1 MSTVRV
7 RRTAPALLVLL
18 SGVIATP
25 ASAHAATPVCHPAPY
40 TASADATLLHLG
52 LLDLRP
58 LGVGLPPL
66 LDSRVATA
74 HADVD
79 SRRTT
84 ATTAEARYA
93 DAKLLGLAVPLPGSV
108 ARQTAPADNPTPVT
122 TVAKEL
128 DAGGL
133 VGATVGEST
142 ASARWQDPY
151 GCGEVA
157 RLSTASTAVTS
168 AEVLPGGAPH
178 LPLLESLLGGVNR
191 TTPLVRIASVASA
204 RAGTE
209 TVRLDGGQVGISA
222 TAAAGIAD
230 VSLFDQIRVRVLH
243 QPSLTVVS
251 AARRS
256 DAAVRYNPPLLEVTL
271 PGGQVTRLDTP
282 KATVDT
288 TVLARALPGRIAT
301 DRVDALLSV
310 KLSIGDLT
318 SVVTD
323 RGAVRAEAA
332 TLRLQVAL
340 AGAPVADIGLGLL
353 GTTATAPG
361 AQGGTPVPG
370 GSGPSGY
377 PHPTGTPSTSGHP
390 STTGPAQ
397 GPSATPGVPT
407 AGGGGLPVTGLRIVG
422 YAAGGLALAGAGLLI
437 TWLARRRRG
446 GFAA

>member
-40 TASADATLLHLG
+40 TASADATLLRLG

-66 LDSRVATA
+66 LDARVGLA

-79 SRRTT
+79 STRRTT
-84 ATTAEARYA
+84 TTAEARYA
-93 DAKLLGLAVPLPGSV
+93 DAALLGLAVPLPGSV
-108 ARQTAPADNPTPVT
+108 ARQTAPADNPTPAT
-122 TVAKEL
+122 TVARTL

-142 ASARWQDPY
+142 ASARWQDRY

-157 RLSTASTAVTS
+157 RLSSADTAVTS
-168 AEVLPGGAPH
+168 AEVLPGDAPH
-178 LPLLESLLGGVNR
+178 LPLVESLLGGTTR
-191 TTPLVRIASVASA
+191 ATPLVRVASVASA

-209 TVRLDGGQVGISA
+209 TVRLDGGRVGVAA

-230 VSLFDQIRVRVLH
+230 VALFDQIRVRVLH

-251 AARRS
+251 AASRA
-256 DAAVRYNPPLLEVTL
+256 DAAVRYDAPLLEVTL
-271 PGGQVTRLDTP
+271 PGGRVQRLDTP
-282 KATVDT
+282 KAAVDATVY
-288 TVLARALPGRIAT
+288 ARALPGRIDSGRAPA
-301 DRVDALLSV
+301 ALGV
-310 KLSIGDLT
+310 RLSIGELSAT
-318 SVVTD
+318 VTE

-332 TLRLQVAL
+332 TLRLQVSL

-353 GTTATAPG
+353 SATATAPG
-361 AQGGTPVPG
+361 AQDGQPTPG
-370 GSGPSGY
+370 GPGETGY
-377 PHPTGTPSTSGHP
+377 PHPTGTPTSGRP
-390 STTGPAQ
+390 STTGPA
-397 GPSATPGVPT
+397 GSPSPTPVVLT
-407 AGGGGLPVTGLRIVG
+407 SGGGGLPVTGVRILG
-422 YAAGGLALAGAGLLI
+422 YAAGGLALAGGGLLLL
-437 TWLARRRRG
+437 WLARRRRG
-446 GFAA
+446 GFTA